1 MTDRVLV
8 VGSGGREHAIA
19 WKLAQSD
26 RIDRVFVAPGN
37 GGTGKAGG
45 KIENV
50 AIAETG
56 FDELIEFAIANDVA
70 LTVVGPEAPLTTG
83 IVDHF
88 AGAGLR
94 CFGPDRAAARLEGS
108 KTFSKELM
116 DRVGVA
122 TAEYDVFTDHNEALS
137 FVRGVDHDVVIKASG
152 LAAGKGVIVPTSR
165 AEAQHAL
172 QRIMV
177 DRKFGDAGDEVI
189 IEEFLVG
196 QEATILA
203 FCDGS
208 TIVPMPAAQDHK
220 PLLDGDQGP
229 NTGGMGAYAPTPLVD
244 AELEARVVAEVMR
257 PVVDALAEDGHPY
270 VGVLY
275 AGLMLTDDGPRV
287 LEFNCRF
294 GDPEAQVILPLLESD
309 LYEVLL
315 ACVDG
320 RLDKASIRWAEGV
333 AATVVAASA
342 GYPGPYE
349 KGIPITGIDEAGSVH
364 GVTVFHA
371 GTALADE
378 GVVTAGGRVLAV
390 TGVQPELPMALACAY
405 HGIEHIAFDG
415 MQFRNDIGGR
425 LTGESNDAGGQSPL
439 SRMATYSDAGVDI
452 DAGMR
457 AVELMKRDVTSTYGP
472 EVLGGIGSFGG
483 MYDASHLGSDAVLV
497 ASTDGVG
504 TKSKIATAM
513 GRYNTIGQDIVNHC
527 VNDVLV
533 QGARPLF
540 FLDYIAT
547 SRLDPGIVSSV
558 VGGMAAACRVAGCA
572 LLGGETAEMP
582 GVYREGELDIVGTMV
597 GVVPR
602 SEVIDHSGI
611 EIGDAVIAIKSSG
624 LHTNGY
630 SLARQ
635 IFEHWDLKGRVAA
648 LDNSL
653 GDALLEPHRSYLA
666 DVTGIRAA
674 GIAIHSLVHVTGGG
688 LIDNPARVL
697 PDDKSVRI
705 DRSSWSPPPLFSL
718 IRSQGNVPDGEMYR
732 TFNMGAG
739 MLVMVAAEDAAATI
753 ETIGRGAWR
762 IGEVVRR
769 TGDPVVLA

>member
-1 MTDRVLV
+1 MTNNVLV
-8 VGSGGREHAIA
+8 VGGGGREHALA
-19 WKLAQSD
+19 WKLARSN
-26 RIDRVFVAPGN
+26 RVDRVFVAPGN
-37 GGTGKAGG
+37 GGTGAAGG

-50 AIAETG
+50 AFGETE
-56 FDELIEFAIANDVA
+56 FDELVEFATANDVA
-70 LTVVGPEAPLTTG
+70 LTVVGPEAPLTAG
-83 IVDHF
+83 IVDRF
-88 AGAGLR
+88 AEAGLR
-94 CFGPDRAAARLEGS
+94 CFGPDRVAAQLEGS
-108 KTFSKELM
+108 KTFSKALM
-116 DRVGVA
+116 DKVGVA
-122 TAEYDVFTDHNEALS
+122 TAQYEIFTDHNRALS
-137 FVRGVDHDVVIKASG
+137 YVNSVEHGIVIKASG

-165 AEAQHAL
+165 AEARHAL

-177 DRKFGDAGDEVI
+177 DREFGDAGDEVI
-189 IEEFLVG
+189 VEELLAG

-220 PLLDGDQGP
+220 PLLDGDRGP
-229 NTGGMGAYAPTPLVD
+229 NTGGMGAYAPTPLID
-244 AELEARVVAEVMR
+244 ADLEAHIVATVMR
-257 PVVDALAEDGHPY
+257 PVVEALANDGHPY

-275 AGLMLTDDGPRV
+275 AGLMLTDDGPKV

-294 GDPEAQVILPLLESD
+294 GDPEAQVILPLLDSD
-309 LYEVLL
+309 LYDVLM
-315 ACVDG
+315 ACVES
-320 RLDKASIRWAEGV
+320 RLDEAAIRWNKGV

-342 GYPGPYE
+342 GYPGRYE
-349 KGIPITGIDEAGSVH
+349 KGIPITGIDEAASVP

-371 GTALADE
+371 GTSVAGDGL
-378 GVVTAGGRVLAV
+378 VTAGGRVLAV
-390 TGVQPELPMALACAY
+390 TGVQPTLPMALACAY
-405 HGIEHIAFDG
+405 HGIEHITFNG

-425 LTGESNDAGGQSPL
+425 LTGILDEDGGQSPL
-439 SRMATYSDAGVDI
+439 PRSVTYSDAGVDI
-452 DAGMR
+452 DSGMR

-483 MYDASHLGSDAVLV
+483 MYDASRLGPDAVLV

-504 TKSKIATAM
+504 TKTKIASAM

-540 FLDYIAT
+540 FLDYVAA
-547 SRLDPGIVSSV
+547 SNLDPAIVSSV

-582 GVYREGELDIVGTMV
+582 GVYEKGELDIVGTLV

-602 SEVIDHSGI
+602 SEVIDHSDI
-611 EIGDAVIAIKSSG
+611 EIGDVVIAIKSSG

-635 IFEHWDLKGRVAA
+635 VFEHWDLHGRVAA
-648 LDNSL
+648 LDNTL
-653 GDALLEPHRSYLA
+653 GNALLEPHRSYLA
-666 DVTGIRAA
+666 EVNGVRAA
-674 GIAIHSLVHVTGGG
+674 GIPIHSLIHITGGG

-697 PDDKSVRI
+697 ADDQAMRLDK
-705 DRSSWSPPPLFSL
+705 SSWSPPALFAL
-718 IRSQGNVPDGEMYR
+718 IRSQGNITDHEMYR

-739 MLVMVAAEDAAATI
+739 MLVVVAAEDAAATM
-753 ETIGRGAWR
+753 ETIGRATWR
-762 IGEVVRR
+762 IGEIVPR
-769 TGDPVVLA
+769 TGDPVVWA